1 MKVHLLGKHM
11 VAYKARDDL
20 NNVVQNP
27 NSQRFMLTEYFSTN
41 MYDPGARKYLY
52 REFPEHFT
60 WIKSKKFWKPRERG
74 GQIGRLVYAH
84 PAEGERY
91 YLRVLLNHVRGA
103 TSFEYLRS
111 RHGTTY
117 ATFRDACEALG
128 YVETDKSLDDC
139 LTESAQFKMPCALRR
154 LFATIIVFCECN
166 NVRALWD
173 KHIDSVFEDYR
184 RSNCNSKMVEQMV
197 LRDISIHVKDMG
209 RDITNYGFLELDA
222 SGKLINI
229 KIPKNFFLSII

>member
-1 MKVHLLGKHM
+1 
-11 VAYKARDDL
+11 
-20 NNVVQNP
+20 
-27 NSQRFMLTEYFSTN
+27 MLTEYFSTN
-41 MYDPGARKYLY
+41 MYNLDARKYLY

-74 GQIGRLVYAH
+74 GQIGRLLYAH
-84 PAEGERY
+84 PAKGERY

-103 TSFEYLRS
+103 TSFEHLRS

-139 LTESAQFKMPCALRR
+139 LTESAQFKMPYALRR

-166 NVRALWD
+166 NV
-173 KHIDSVFEDYR
+173 
-184 RSNCNSKMVEQMV
+184 
-197 LRDISIHVKDMG
+197 
-209 RDITNYGFLELDA
+209 
-222 SGKLINI
+222 
-229 KIPKNFFLSII
+229 

>member
-1 MKVHLLGKHM
+1 MY
-11 VAYKARDDL
+11 AY
-20 NNVVQNP
+20 
-27 NSQRFMLTEYFSTN
+27 
-41 MYDPGARKYLY
+41 
-52 REFPEHFT
+52 
-60 WIKSKKFWKPRERG
+60 
-74 GQIGRLVYAH
+74 

-103 TSFEYLRS
+103 TSFEHLRS

-139 LTESAQFKMPCALRR
+139 LTESAQFKMPYALRR
-154 LFATIIVFCECN
+154 LFTTIIVFCKCN

-173 KHIDSVFEDYR
+173 KHIDSMSEDYR
-184 RSNCNSKMVEQMV
+184 RSNSCSKMVEQMV

-209 RDITNYGFLELDA
+209 RDITNYGLPELDG
-222 SGKLINI
+222 SGKLIHKHCIYLNI
-229 KIPKNFFLSII
+229 THKN